1 MSIENPT
8 SPRINELR
16 IGLLSEKK
24 NPTQEELAS
33 LKEEIIKET
42 NAKKRFELQKKLV
55 RLERFDS
62 LSEGKGLTD
71 PKQKEAAEKVLKW
84 KNFESVR
91 NSDLLT
97 LKKRGIDIAS
107 LVLVDTVSPERD
119 ITSSTLKTWDSFKV
133 NFWKNINLDKRTGAG
148 DILPTNIR
156 TIKINGIE
164 CERRNVPRP
173 GYYNDSM
180 KPAYQDIHDG
190 DSIEILTLGNE
201 TSEDVIA
208 NEKQWKKERMRDMRK
223 NNEGKTLTD
232 LEEDKTI
239 DREYIKYED
248 ERKARKAKFE
258 KYSPENK
265 EKFMAMFGDIVKRET
280 EKYGIPDYILVDNLF
295 AHENRTF
302 NPNIKNPYSSAHGL
316 GQIIDDTWGDIET
329 NILWEDLDRDNP
341 EDQIRATCAYLNY
354 IKWYKN
360 CSWWDAVVYYHT
372 WPDFGD
378 KNVEKAM
385 KVNAPIV
392 KHMANIDNPTA
403 QDYINGAKKYYG
415 ISEVA

>member
-1 MSIENPT
+1 
-8 SPRINELR
+8 
-16 IGLLSEKK
+16 
-24 NPTQEELAS
+24 
-33 LKEEIIKET
+33 
-42 NAKKRFELQKKLV
+42 
-55 RLERFDS
+55 
-62 LSEGKGLTD
+62 
-71 PKQKEAAEKVLKW
+71 
-84 KNFESVR
+84 
-91 NSDLLT
+91 
-97 LKKRGIDIAS
+97 
-107 LVLVDTVSPERD
+107 
-119 ITSSTLKTWDSFKV
+119 
-133 NFWKNINLDKRTGAG
+133 
-148 DILPTNIR
+148 
-156 TIKINGIE
+156 
-164 CERRNVPRP
+164 
-173 GYYNDSM
+173 M

-329 NILWEDLDRDNP
+329 NIL
-341 EDQIRATCAYLNY
+341 
-354 IKWYKN
+354 
-360 CSWWDAVVYYHT
+360 
-372 WPDFGD
+372 
-378 KNVEKAM
+378 
-385 KVNAPIV
+385 
-392 KHMANIDNPTA
+392 
-403 QDYINGAKKYYG
+403 
-415 ISEVA
+415 